1 MCGIAGWVSRSQA
14 VSSTTLLHTVSAMAE
29 VLHHRG
35 PDGSGAWCDE
45 EAGVALGHTR
55 LAVIDLSESGKQP
68 MRSRDGR
75 YVLNYNGEIYNFR
88 ELRAQLQ
95 MEGIHF
101 RGHSDTEVL
110 LEAIAAWGVGV
121 TLARS
126 NGMFA
131 FALWDTRERRLILAR
146 DRLGEKPLYY
156 FASPNDFVFASELGA
171 ISRHPAVDRTVSR
184 DALTLLLRD
193 NNVPAPWSML
203 VGTRKLPPA
212 TTMTVTCSGGLEVG
226 EPTAYWSLDS
236 CTTPPT
242 DTASDDESCEALE
255 ALLIDAV
262 RLRLEA
268 DVPVG
273 ALLSG
278 GIDSS
283 IVAAMMR
290 RATNG
295 VVKTFTIG
303 SPHSAHD
310 ESREAERVA
319 RHLGTEHYALEVSA
333 AQALDVIPELPA
345 IYSEPFADSSQ
356 LPTFLVSRLAR
367 QHVTVSLTGDGGDEL
382 FGGYNRHRWVHPIW
396 RTTHRIPEPI
406 RRGVSVAL
414 QRMPPSAWTMGAMA
428 IPARHRPRT
437 LDIKISK
444 LAQIIDA
451 PDEWA
456 AYQRLRSHW
465 PAPEAVV
472 IGASGSATIATNR
485 LSRSAGPNLATSMML
500 ADAKSYLPDDILVK
514 LDRASMAVGLEARVP
529 LLDHRL
535 VEFAFTL
542 PLQMKLRGGTSKWLL
557 RQVLQKHVPQRL
569 TNRPKTGF
577 GIPLAAWLRGPLK
590 EWAADLLEP
599 TLITRQGYFKPQPIS
614 DAWRAHVSRR
624 QDRSQE
630 LWCILM
636 FQQWLD
642 QLTP

>member
-14 VSSTTLLHTVSAMAE
+14 VSSSTLLHTVSAMAE

-35 PDGSGAWCDE
+35 PDGRGTWCDE

-55 LAVIDLSESGKQP
+55 LAVIDLSEAGKQP

-75 YVLNYNGEIYNFR
+75 YVLTYNGEIYNFR
-88 ELRAQLQ
+88 ELRAQLET
-95 MEGIHF
+95 EGVHF

-110 LEAIAAWGVGV
+110 LEAIAAWGLEV

-131 FALWDTRERRLILAR
+131 FALWDASERRITLAR

-156 FASPNDFVFASELGA
+156 FTSPNDFIFASELGA
-171 ISRHPAVDRTVSR
+171 LRRHPAVDRTVDR
-184 DALTLLLRD
+184 DALTLLLRY
-193 NNVPAPWSML
+193 NNVPAPHSIL

-212 TTMTVTCSGGLEVG
+212 STMSVTCSGGLDVG
-226 EPTAYWSLDS
+226 EPTAYWSLDANARE
-236 CTTPPT
+236 PI
-242 DTASDDESCEALE
+242 DAASDDELSDALE

-283 IVAAMMR
+283 IIAAMMR

-303 SPHSAHD
+303 SPLAAYD
-310 ESREAERVA
+310 ESRDAERVA
-319 RHLGTEHYALEVSA
+319 RHLGTEHHTLEVSA
-333 AQALDVIPELPA
+333 AQALNVIPELPA

-367 QHVTVSLTGDGGDEL
+367 QHVTVSLSGDGGDEL
-382 FGGYNRHRWVHPIW
+382 FGGYNRHRWVNPVWLRAQRMPHVL
-396 RTTHRIPEPI
+396 
-406 RRGVSVAL
+406 RRRASAAL
-414 QRMPPSAWTMGAMA
+414 QRVPPSAWTMGAMA

-437 LDIKISK
+437 IDIKVSK

-451 PDEWA
+451 PSAWA
-456 AYQRLRSHW
+456 AYERLRSHW
-465 PAPEAVV
+465 QSPRSVV
-472 IGASGSATIATNR
+472 IGASEPPGVASDGLRRPT
-485 LSRSAGPNLATSMML
+485 GVDLATSMML
-500 ADAKSYLPDDILVK
+500 MDATTYLPDDILVK
-514 LDRASMAVGLEARVP
+514 LDRASMAVGLEARIP

-535 VEFAFTL
+535 VEFAFGL
-542 PLQMKLRGGTSKWLL
+542 PLHMKLRRGSSKWLL
-557 RQVLQKHVPQRL
+557 RQVLQRHVPQSL
-569 TNRPKTGF
+569 TDRPKTGF
-577 GIPLAAWLRGPLK
+577 SVPIASWLRGPLR
-590 EWAADLLEP
+590 EWAADLLDP
-599 TLITRQGYFKPQPIS
+599 AVITRQGYLRAEPIA
-614 DAWRAHVSRR
+614 DAWRAHDSRR
-624 QDRSQE
+624 QDRSEE
-630 LWCILM
+630 LWCVLM
-636 FQQWLD
+636 FQQWLAT
-642 QLTP
+642 QPL